1 MKKTGILICFLL
13 IHSTVFSEPKLESY
27 LLNDLEL
34 KKLALEYQKSQL
46 SAKKSRID
54 NGISVELATGT
65 ARFQIQE
72 DDFSASVSPSVSMS
86 VPQASNL
93 SLKLSSTLK
102 ITDSENN
109 SSDSSIQLGADLI
122 SASSLNRKITL
133 KKAERTV
140 LEAKRKFQN
149 RAIEAEKEYYN
160 QLKSLFEAAANIVS
174 KQKDLYDDKISFDEI
189 RAKGYSTSSSK
200 YRQAEMKVV
209 SDQHE
214 VDTLIHTMD
223 HDCAVFASKCGAYY
237 DSSLNPQD
245 FLPSEIQETA
255 PVDFSSFK
263 KEDFAE
269 IESSTYAH
277 GLAEMQRKADRDFT
291 LTATTGYTLKNSN
304 TSFSSGE
311 TTVTDKG
318 TTTIS
323 NSDKSDTIDAGL
335 TATWKGLTVGA
346 GVNIPISSG
355 NEPVYTLSATVKPNT
370 FRTRKITHASNE
382 LTEEQEL
389 IDIQSAEESYE
400 TALVD
405 KKTELDS
412 IMWTKKTY
420 KETFDLWNQL
430 ENDEKKWFR
439 EGIVKESEY
448 LNASAN
454 RKLYR
459 LKLMINQIDLIIYNA
474 ETKLLF
480 CRDYEFSQ

>member
-1 MKKTGILICFLL
+1 
-13 IHSTVFSEPKLESY
+13 
-27 LLNDLEL
+27 
-34 KKLALEYQKSQL
+34 
-46 SAKKSRID
+46 
-54 NGISVELATGT
+54 
-65 ARFQIQE
+65 
-72 DDFSASVSPSVSMS
+72 
-86 VPQASNL
+86 
-93 SLKLSSTLK
+93 
-102 ITDSENN
+102 
-109 SSDSSIQLGADLI
+109 
-122 SASSLNRKITL
+122 
-133 KKAERTV
+133 
-140 LEAKRKFQN
+140 
-149 RAIEAEKEYYN
+149 
-160 QLKSLFEAAANIVS
+160 
-174 KQKDLYDDKISFDEI
+174 
-189 RAKGYSTSSSK
+189 
-200 YRQAEMKVV
+200 
-209 SDQHE
+209 
-214 VDTLIHTMD
+214 
-223 HDCAVFASKCGAYY
+223 
-237 DSSLNPQD
+237 
-245 FLPSEIQETA
+245 
-255 PVDFSSFK
+255 
-263 KEDFAE
+263 
-269 IESSTYAH
+269 
-277 GLAEMQRKADRDFT
+277 MQRKADRDFT

-370 FRTRKITHASNE
+370 FRTRKITLASNE

-454 RKLYR
+454 RELYR